1 MQVSLPFFLIIQA
14 IKANMADAGRNV
26 KQALFA
32 IGVFT
37 LALLG
42 GFGSSMVGK
51 AVAAN
56 SVRKAADSSDVEK
69 KEALALEVGNAVS
82 AAFFLAGLVVT
93 LVLLLQAF
101 VKTSKGF

>member
-1 MQVSLPFFLIIQA
+1 
-14 IKANMADAGRNV
+14 MADAGKNV

-32 IGVFT
+32 IGIFT

-51 AVAAN
+51 AVAAS
-56 SVRKAADSSDVEK
+56 SVRSASDSSEVDK

-82 AAFFLAGLVVT
+82 AGFFLAGLVIT
-93 LVLLLQAF
+93 SALMLQAF